1 MSQLSFSLH
10 SVAFRAWHLVVLTF
24 FFPLFQKINRL
35 WVIIITLLTIF
46 VLQSGNIVS
55 GRQLLKH
62 FKCSFS
68 FIGLYFGKPINKQI
82 LLNTNVS
89 LVIWCLESISFEQIC
104 SQRVEKSLVGV
115 WAVGLSVFLF
125 FLLTLNSAQCMHEK
139 GQQWF
144 MKNLSSFT
152 SSLCHCAIV
161 HMEVTQKPSK

>member
-1 MSQLSFSLH
+1 MMNEPTKLFIAHCCIQSLTY
-10 SVAFRAWHLVVLTF
+10 LVVLTF

-89 LVIWCLESISFEQIC
+89 LVIWCLESISLEQIC
-104 SQRVEKSLVGV
+104 SQWVEKSLVRV
-115 WAVGLSVFLF
+115 WAVGLSVFCF
-125 FLLTLNSAQCMHEK
+125 FC
-139 GQQWF
+139 WR
-144 MKNLSSFT
+144 
-152 SSLCHCAIV
+152 
-161 HMEVTQKPSK
+161 